1 MHEPLP
7 PGLGL
12 ESLQRAASGGTATAT
27 ATAPTPKES
36 MLAVETRRK
45 KLYIGLPRENSLQEN
60 RLGLTPEAVRHLV
73 SEGHDIVL
81 ESGAGEPSK
90 FSDHQFSEAGAR
102 IVYSTPEVYEADI
115 ILKVAPVTHD
125 EMAYLRPNQTLISA
139 LQFGSLTGDYVA
151 ALARRK
157 VNALAFELIK
167 DKSGSKPVVRAMS
180 EIAGSTVMLIAAEY
194 LSQSASGRGIIVG
207 GITGVP
213 PSKVVILGAG
223 TVAEYAARAATGL
236 GAEVKVFDD
245 HIYKLRRLKY
255 NVGMQLFTSTLDSAM
270 VAESIKRADVVIG
283 AISPEQGQIPYIV
296 PEAVVAQMGSGAI
309 IVDVAIDQGGC
320 FETSEMTT
328 HDRPIYRRY
337 DVIHYC
343 VPNIA
348 SRVPRTATH
357 ALSNIFTPIF
367 QEIARNGGI
376 NEVLFAKD
384 HYRAGVYLYKGSL
397 TNAMM
402 AKRFNMRYKEL
413 GLMMAV
419 RN

>member
-1 MHEPLP
+1 MAENYP

-12 ESLQRAASGGTATAT
+12 ESLTRAAGVATAT
-27 ATAPTPKES
+27 AVAPTPKES

-45 KLYIGLPRENSLQEN
+45 RLYIGLPRETSLQEN

-73 SEGHDIVL
+73 NEGHEIVL
-81 ESGAGEPSK
+81 ETGAGEPSK

-102 IVYSTPEVYEADI
+102 VVYSTPEVYEADI
-115 ILKVAPVTHD
+115 ILKVAPPTTE
-125 EMAYLRPNQTLISA
+125 EMEYLRAGQTLISA
-139 LQFGSLTGDYVA
+139 LQFGTLSAEYVQ
-151 ALARRK
+151 ALGRRK
-157 VNALAFELIK
+157 INALAFELIK

-194 LSQSASGRGIIVG
+194 LSHSEEGKGIILG

-255 NVGMQLFTSTLDSAM
+255 NVGNQLFTSTLDQS
-270 VAESIKRADVVIG
+270 VLLDHIRHADVVIG
-283 AISPEQGQIPYIV
+283 AISPEQGRIPYVV
-296 PEAVVAQMGSGAI
+296 PESLVAQMAPGSVI
-309 IVDVAIDQGGC
+309 IDVAIDQGGC
-320 FETSEMTT
+320 FETSHLTT
-328 HDRPIYRRY
+328 HDRPAYRRY

-376 NEVLFAKD
+376 NEVLFSKD

-413 GLMMAV
+413 SLMIAV